1 MASEP
6 RTLGIVL
13 GGASVEHTI
22 SVRSARAVMAAANP
36 KRWRTVPFAV
46 TREGRWLTPEES
58 RSRLEAIE
66 SGAPEEITQSNVN
79 RAQYISAETTSELA
93 ACDAVFPLI
102 HGTTGEDGTLQ
113 GFLETLGVPYVGPGV
128 AASAIAMDKA
138 RCKQILREAGIP
150 VAPSIVITCEE
161 WRADSIGVTRRAA
174 ELGYPYFVKPSRGGS
189 SIGISRVNSREEAD
203 EAIAAAFACDSEV
216 LIEEAMPAPREIE
229 CGVLGS
235 LSGTPPLGP
244 PFASPLASPLGEIR
258 TNREFYDYEAKY
270 EDPQTQLI
278 APADVDTEIAER
290 MRSIALQAYRAIGAE
305 GMVRADFLLGP
316 DGQMWLGEL
325 NTIPGFTSASMYPRL
340 FEVAGLPLSELV
352 DRLVELGLQRRRRS
366 RAAIQV
372 DREHRQ

>member
-1 MASEP
+1 MPSEP
-6 RTLGIVL
+6 RTLSIVL

-22 SVRSARAVMAAANP
+22 SVRSARAVMLAASP
-36 KRWRTVPFAV
+36 ERWRTVPFAV
-46 TREGRWLTPEES
+46 TREGHWLTPEES
-58 RSRLEAIE
+58 HLRLEAIE
-66 SGAPEEITQSNVN
+66 SGAPETITQSHINP
-79 RAQYISAETTSELA
+79 AQYISAETTTALA

-113 GFLETLGVPYVGPGV
+113 GFLETLGVPYIGPGV

-138 RCKQILREAGIP
+138 RCKQILRDAGIP
-150 VAPSIVITCEE
+150 VAPSIAITCDE
-161 WRADSIGVTRRAA
+161 WRADPIAVTRRAA

-189 SIGISRVNSREEAD
+189 SIGISRVSSRED
-203 EAIAAAFACDSEV
+203 SSEAIRAAFACDSEV
-216 LIEEAMPAPREIE
+216 LIEEAMLSPREIE
-229 CGVLGS
+229 CGVLGG
-235 LSGTPPLGP
+235 LGGDPPV
-244 PFASPLASPLGEIR
+244 ASPLGEIR

-290 MRSIALQAYRAIGAE
+290 MQRIALQAYRAIGAE
-305 GMVRADFLLGP
+305 GMVRADFLLGR

-340 FEVAGLPLSELV
+340 FEVAGIPLSELV
-352 DRLVELGLQRRRRS
+352 DRLVELGLDRHQRS
-366 RAAIQV
+366 HPAIRV